1 MQLLLINLG
10 EALSCFHK
18 MAYVKAGH
26 PFCQVEEGSLL
37 FQRNNV
43 NDFQMGQGAGKG
55 APDKGEWNVMV

>member
-26 PFCQVEEGSLL
+26 PFCQVEEESLL

-43 NDFQMGQGAGKG
+43 NDFQMSQGAGKG
-55 APDKGEWNVMV
+55 APDEGEWNVMV